1 MMANGNARLI
11 QRFRKGHQAIA
22 DVVTQIQRVVR
33 SYGQAKPL
41 LPVLDQVLIN
51 HLECQDD
58 ELFRELLDFYRE
70 DREAVKMLEFLIYE
84 LKEFKIQYLVF
95 SDKYPGHM
103 ADRGSR
109 NFPKDFAE
117 LTKAIVGRLQMENEY
132 FFPLLEKFPGSGC
145 GEMMN

>member
-1 MMANGNARLI
+1 MMANGRAKLI
-11 QRFRKGHQAIA
+11 QRFRKGHRAIA
-22 DVVTQIQRVVR
+22 DVVTQIQGVVR
-33 SYGQAKPL
+33 SYARVKPL

-51 HLECQDD
+51 HFECQDD

-84 LKEFKIQYLVF
+84 LKEFKIKYLIF

-132 FFPLLEKFPGSGC
+132 FMPLLEKFPAANQG
-145 GEMMN
+145 